1 MQQPNFSDCCIVLRP
16 PPITGRGV
24 LHTIIRS
31 SPEINSKTK
40 PAGQNQKTG
49 NKRLKRRGTD
59 SNTQKPWIPGTHGN
73 THADTSDAENI
84 HLFVYLHPNS
94 FEMAKKF
101 TYKTQGTC
109 SKSIEIELEGDIVKS
124 VRFEGGCHGNTQG
137 IGLLTRGMQAA
148 DVIARLEGIDCKGRG
163 TSCPDQLAKA
173 LASGPRTITATTKPE
188 NGPVLQNPGKQ
199 RKNKSSYTV
208 SRTAPGN
215 GAADVCRSPGPIV
228 VTGD

>member
-1 MQQPNFSDCCIVLRP
+1 MRKTMNFRCARKYS
-16 PPITGRGV
+16 
-24 LHTIIRS
+24 
-31 SPEINSKTK
+31 
-40 PAGQNQKTG
+40 
-49 NKRLKRRGTD
+49 
-59 SNTQKPWIPGTHGN
+59 
-73 THADTSDAENI
+73 DTSDTENTI
-84 HLFVYLHPNS
+84 RFLLFVYLHPNS

-173 LASGPRTITATTKPE
+173 LRQALG
-188 NGPVLQNPGKQ
+188 Q
-199 RKNKSSYTV
+199 
-208 SRTAPGN
+208 
-215 GAADVCRSPGPIV
+215 
-228 VTGD
+228 

>member
-1 MQQPNFSDCCIVLRP
+1 
-16 PPITGRGV
+16 
-24 LHTIIRS
+24 
-31 SPEINSKTK
+31 
-40 PAGQNQKTG
+40 
-49 NKRLKRRGTD
+49 
-59 SNTQKPWIPGTHGN
+59 
-73 THADTSDAENI
+73 
-84 HLFVYLHPNS
+84 
-94 FEMAKKF
+94 MAKKF

-137 IGLLTRGMQAA
+137 IGLLTRGMQA
-148 DVIARLEGIDCKGRG
+148 
-163 TSCPDQLAKA
+163 PDQLAKA

>member
-1 MQQPNFSDCCIVLRP
+1 
-16 PPITGRGV
+16 
-24 LHTIIRS
+24 
-31 SPEINSKTK
+31 
-40 PAGQNQKTG
+40 
-49 NKRLKRRGTD
+49 
-59 SNTQKPWIPGTHGN
+59 
-73 THADTSDAENI
+73 
-84 HLFVYLHPNS
+84 
-94 FEMAKKF
+94 MAKKF

-208 SRTAPGN
+208 IIQIRSRKWRCRCLSVTRPDCGN
-215 GAADVCRSPGPIV
+215 GRLNEKESAAHPGRGKSRNLFGKIR
-228 VTGD
+228 